1 MRGCSTDSPLL
12 PFFMSNDCEFGF
24 NTAGAKF
31 LFDFLNMRKQ
41 ICLLIGALA
50 LVVVITGCGSAE
62 SAKSLGKKSEAE
74 DDAAQFFK
82 LGMKYWSLKRGR
94 LAGVLGLP
102 EDNLQAIKWF
112 RKAAE
117 QGHASG
123 QFSLGFMLYHY
134 HEGIQTD
141 YSEAAKWFQKAAEQG
156 HARSCFKIGWMYE
169 HGEAVP
175 EDKYKAGKW
184 FLKAAEQGHAKSQ
197 IRLAQML
204 DAAEVFLNEI
214 ESIVDEEVEAA
225 KWYQKAAEQGNG
237 LAQMEIGYKYY
248 LGTGVPQNDVEA
260 YAWFLL
266 AKSRGYGEGVFGVS
280 FQIEKLEERMTSDQR
295 AQGQARSLA
304 LHKTIRERL
313 DELQRQGIGN
323 EEPY

>member
-1 MRGCSTDSPLL
+1 MQFPGHYGRWFPPKRSGLFCKREKEQSERNERPSAGFCRISKAEFPDECSASS
-12 PFFMSNDCEFGF
+12 FFVSNACEFGF

-50 LVVVITGCGSAE
+50 LLGAITGCGNAE

-82 LGMKYWSLKRGR
+82 LGMKFWKLGMEYWSSGDTPEATEAN
-94 LAGVLGLP
+94 LA
-102 EDNLQAIKWF
+102 AIECF

-134 HEGIQTD
+134 YKGIQTD
-141 YSEAAKWFQKAAEQG
+141 YSEAAKWFRKAAEQG
-156 HARSCFKIGWMYE
+156 HARACFKIGWMYE
-169 HGEAVP
+169 HGESVP
-175 EDKYKAGKW
+175 KDKDKAGKW
-184 FLKAAEQGHAKSQ
+184 FLKGAEQGHAKSQ
-197 IRLAQML
+197 VRLANLL
-204 DAAEVFLNEI
+204 DVKEVFLNDI

-237 LAQMEIGYKYY
+237 LAQMEIGDRYY
-248 LGTGVPQNDVEA
+248 HGTGVPQNDVEA
-260 YAWFLL
+260 YACFFWRKL
-266 AKSRGYGEGVFGVS
+266 ADTARVFW
-280 FQIEKLEERMTSDQR
+280 E
-295 AQGQARSLA
+295 
-304 LHKTIRERL
+304 
-313 DELQRQGIGN
+313 
-323 EEPY
+323 

>member
-41 ICLLIGALA
+41 TTCLLIGALA
-50 LVVVITGCGSAE
+50 LVGVITGCGNAE

-74 DDAAQFFK
+74 DAAAQFFK

-102 EDNLQAIKWF
+102 KDNSQAI
-112 RKAAE
+112 
-117 QGHASG
+117 
-123 QFSLGFMLYHY
+123 
-134 HEGIQTD
+134 
-141 YSEAAKWFQKAAEQG
+141 
-156 HARSCFKIGWMYE
+156 
-169 HGEAVP
+169 
-175 EDKYKAGKW
+175 KW

-197 IRLAQML
+197 VRLAQML
-204 DAAEVFLNEI
+204 DAKEVFLNDI

-248 LGTGVPQNDVEA
+248 LGTGVPQNGVEA

-280 FQIEKLEERMTSDQR
+280 FQIEKLEERMNSDQR
-295 AQGQARSLA
+295 AQGQARALE

>member
-1 MRGCSTDSPLL
+1 M
-12 PFFMSNDCEFGF
+12 
-24 NTAGAKF
+24 
-31 LFDFLNMRKQ
+31 
-41 ICLLIGALA
+41 IGALA
-50 LVVVITGCGSAE
+50 LLGAITGCGNAE
-62 SAKSLGKKSEAE
+62 SAKYLGKKSEAE

-82 LGMKYWSLKRGR
+82 LGMECWSLKRGR

-156 HARSCFKIGWMYE
+156 HARACFKIGWMYE
-169 HGEAVP
+169 HGKAVP
-175 EDKYKAGKW
+175 EDKDKAGKW

-197 IRLAQML
+197 VRLAQLL
-204 DAAEVFLNEI
+204 DTEEVLINDI

-225 KWYQKAAEQGNG
+225 KWYQTAAEQGNG
-237 LAQMEIGYKYY
+237 LAQMSIGDKYY
-248 LGTGVPQNDVEA
+248 HGTGVPQNDVEA

-266 AKSRGYGEGVFGVS
+266 AKARGYSDGLFGVS
-280 FQIEKLEERMTSDQR
+280 FQIEKLEERMMPNQR
-295 AQGQARSLA
+295 AQGQARAVRVAS
-304 LHKTIRERL
+304 
-313 DELQRQGIGN
+313 DN
-323 EEPY
+323 P